1 MSARSKLSAAAD
13 LSRVLTHPLGL
24 TLRLLRHLRRTM
36 EGFRYSQAWAKGPPG
51 RIPASS
57 AEEVS
62 SNPLQAYFDAHR
74 EGRGIWKWNHY
85 FEIYDRHL
93 RKFVGHDV
101 RIVEIG
107 IYSGGSLEMWRHYFG
122 PDCRIYGVDIESDC
136 KAYENEY
143 TRVFIGDQADR
154 QLWSAFKR
162 DVPVLD
168 IIIDDGGHH
177 SDQQIAT
184 MEELLPHLRPGGVYL
199 CEDVHGLHN
208 GFAAYARGLA
218 DNLNAMDTTGS
229 APAIPPTSFQS
240 WIKSVHFY
248 PYVVVI
254 EKASVPVE
262 ELIAP
267 KRGTEWQP
275 FDTLRRK
282 A

>member
-1 MSARSKLSAAAD
+1 MSARSKLSAVAD

-36 EGFRYSQAWAKGPPG
+36 EGFRYSQTWSMDPAA
-51 RIPASS
+51 RILASS
-57 AEEVS
+57 AEEAS
-62 SNPLQAYFDAHR
+62 PNPLQAYFDAHR

-85 FEIYDRHL
+85 FEIYDRHF
-93 RKFVGHDV
+93 RKFVGHEV

-122 PDCRIYGVDIESDC
+122 PDCRIYGVDIESAC

-143 TRVFIGDQADR
+143 TRVFVGDQADR
-154 QLWSAFKR
+154 SFWRSFKR
-162 DVPVLD
+162 DVHGLD

-177 SDQQIAT
+177 ADQQIAT

-229 APAIPPTSFQS
+229 KPALPPTSFQAS
-240 WIKSVHFY
+240 IKSMHFY

-254 EKASVPVE
+254 EKASEPLE

-275 FDTLRRK
+275 FDTLGRK